1 MHFSVTKKLPKVLSR
16 LNEINGG
23 CEKNLHLP
31 VLGFFFSFQF
41 GIFHLFTYVY
51 ITSQCY

>member
-1 MHFSVTKKLPKVLSR
+1 MHFSVSKKLPKVLSR

-31 VLGFFFSFQF
+31 VYWDHFEV
-41 GIFHLFTYVY
+41 I
-51 ITSQCY
+51 